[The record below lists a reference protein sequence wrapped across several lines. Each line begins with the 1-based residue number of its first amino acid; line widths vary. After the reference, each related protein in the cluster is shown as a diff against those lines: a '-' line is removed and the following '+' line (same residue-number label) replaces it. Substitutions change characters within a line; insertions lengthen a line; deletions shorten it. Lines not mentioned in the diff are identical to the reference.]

1 MIHYM
6 RSPVHGKNKG
16 KLWSFVQNVKFL
28 ELGEKLDK
36 LLPYANMLP
45 SVDMPDW
52 AHPMAHQSEHHKKK
66 PMTQV

>member
-1 MIHYM
+1 M

-16 KLWSFVQNVKFL
+16 KFKNLDQKVKFL

-52 AHPMAHQSEHHKKK
+52 AHPMGQSEHHKKK
-66 PMTQV
+66 PMTKV